1 MGVDLIYRA
10 RVGTFICRNAR
21 GDSNVELQK
30 LEKRRRHCVGSD
42 VNLWGDGNTNP
53 YSADDI
59 SYDID
64 GCVITLLQKYKLD
77 QLLMVE
83 DPVTYMVDIE
93 QMLLLI
99 SGDIEKNPGP
109 LTQGALGAYTLG
121 NHTLGNNETLIM
133 NHVFS

>member
-10 RVGTFICRNAR
+10 RVGTFIYRNAR

-30 LEKRRRHCVGSD
+30 LEKKRRHCVGSD

-59 SYDID
+59 PYD
-64 GCVITLLQKYKLD
+64 GCVRTLLPKYRLEQ
-77 QLLMVE
+77 QLMME
-83 DPVTYMVDIE
+83 NPVTYMVDIE

-99 SGDIEKNPGP
+99 SGDIEENPGP
-109 LTQGALGAYTLG
+109 LTQGELGAYTLG